1 MGKDIKYVSYI
12 RRPGC
17 REVKRENAECFTN
30 VKCENIKDEE
40 SFSDRAYFENLE
52 DFETNYKVF
61 LSAPEQYLEERNI
74 KSARGGYKDPDANSF
89 LYYKHLAIFLNKQ
102 ENIIFENNVNNYQ
115 DIKNRIVYTYEAVKD
130 KNGLAIKVYDKDKC
144 VFCLKSDQLA
154 FSAPIYDSK
163 SGWDRHPYGRYIADC
178 GTNKDD
184 IDNKVKNVCKWIYI
198 TRTIGCGF
206 LWPKEKNNN
215 PPFNN
220 VRGNRPYNDRVDLTL
235 EIIKNYYIEKKEFIK
250 NSNNMYVWLD
260 HFGTGEA
267 GWKRYIDFHCFK
279 DVFVNEKY
287 DIKKMEIKDQ
297 GTCWEEVLNDLSESV
312 DRRSKKML
320 EIINRKE

>member
-1 MGKDIKYVSYI
+1 MEKNIKYLSYI
-12 RRPGC
+12 RKSGC
-17 REVKRENAECFTN
+17 RESVCCDDT
-30 VKCENIKDEE
+30 
-40 SFSDRAYFENLE
+40 AYYKNLE
-52 DFETNYKVF
+52 ELKENYEKF
-61 LSAPEQYLEERNI
+61 LLDPKKYLKDKNI

-130 KNGLAIKVYDKDKC
+130 KNGLAIKVYDKDKY

-154 FSAPIYDSK
+154 FSAPIYDNK

-184 IDNKVKNVCKWIYI
+184 IDNKVKNVCKWIYT
-198 TRTIGCGF
+198 TRTLGCGF

-235 EIIKNYYIEKKEFIK
+235 EIIKNYYIKNKKFIN
-250 NSNNMYVWLD
+250 NSYNMYIWLD
-260 HFGTGEA
+260 HFGTGKD
-267 GWKRYIDFHCFK
+267 GWKRYVDFHCFK

-297 GTCWEEVLNDLSESV
+297 GTCWEEVLNDLSENV